1 MRAKWLTKPELNP
14 VSVAL
19 SDLEY
24 FYFRP
29 HGCIKFAY
37 SVRVCTATLSD
48 VGRFPPG
55 KGDHGNTLFDWLVIV
70 ASTTVSFP
78 LKGS

>member
-1 MRAKWLTKPELNP
+1 MP
-14 VSVAL
+14 L
-19 SDLEY
+19 S
-24 FYFRP
+24 
-29 HGCIKFAY
+29 GIKFAY

-48 VGRFPPG
+48 VGGFPPG